1 MIKLVIFDLDGVIT
15 DSKDLHFE
23 ALNNSLVE
31 HKYDPIS
38 YKDHISKFD
47 GLPTSEKLSMLG
59 IDSVSAKKIGSLKQK
74 LTLEMLQERTVP
86 CNKLIDIFSSLK
98 GEGYKVHVASNSIR
112 NTIVM
117 ILDLMDLSS
126 YVDYIV
132 SNEEVIKGKPA
143 AEMYLRCMLEAGVGP
158 RESIIIEDSY
168 VGRKGA
174 FNAGAH
180 LCAVNNPEEV
190 TKDLIKSSILRANGS
205 KQKWKG
211 NKMNVLIPMAG
222 AGSRFAKAGYTF
234 PKPLIEVS
242 GKPMIQVVIENL
254 GIEATYTYVVQREHF
269 DEYNLGSMLNMITP
283 DCNIVFTEGVTEG
296 AACTTLLAKE
306 HIDNDD
312 QLLIANSDQ
321 WVDWDSSDFMYSV
334 QGEHV
339 DGGILHFKASHP
351 KWSYIKV
358 DENNYVTELAEK
370 KVISDLATVGIYH
383 WKRGSDYVKYA
394 EQMIDKDIR
403 VNGEFYV
410 APVYNE
416 AIEDGLKIKPYEVS
430 GMYGLGTP
438 EDLNYFNSKNILS

>member
-23 ALNNSLVE
+23 ALNKSLVE

-38 YKDHISKFD
+38 YRDHISRFD
-47 GLPTSEKLSMLG
+47 GLPTSEKLSILG
-59 IDSVSAKKIGSLKQK
+59 IDSVSAKKIGILKQK
-74 LTLEMLQERTVP
+74 LTLRMLQERTVP
-86 CNKLIDIFSSLK
+86 CDKLIEIFNYLK
-98 GEGYKVHVASNSIR
+98 CEEYKVHVASNSIR
-112 NTIVM
+112 NTIVR
-117 ILDLMDLSS
+117 ILDLMDLLS
-126 YVDYIV
+126 YVDYII

-174 FNAGAH
+174 FNAGAD

-190 TKDLIKSSILRANGS
+190 TKDLIKSSILRANGY

-222 AGSRFAKAGYTF
+222 AGSRFSKAGYTF

-269 DEYNLGSMLNMITP
+269 DEYSLGSMLNMITP
-283 DCNIVFTEGVTEG
+283 GCNIVFTEGVTEG

-321 WVDWDSSDFMYSV
+321 WVDWDSSEFMYSV

-370 KVISDLATVGIYH
+370 KVISNLATVGIYH